1 MKPPNSQRVKI
12 AKTSPRR
19 QKKKLHRQ
27 KEIVAAAF
35 DVFAAHGYEATSI
48 IDCKNELTMHSI
60 AAILSFEEL

>member
-19 QKKKLHRQ
+19 QKKDLHHQ

-35 DVFAAHGYEATSI
+35 EIFAAHGYKATSI
-48 IDCKNELTMHSI
+48 IDRKNDLTRHSI
-60 AAILSFEEL
+60 AAILLFS